1 LPWLP
6 LPVFETEAW
15 LKGLA
20 AALLVLL
27 TLSPFAIGR
36 SSWMRPLAIV
46 FSVFMILNALG
57 HMVGTLWLGQIVPG
71 TYSSPV
77 LLAAAILLLIA
88 TTRNWKRA

>member
-1 LPWLP
+1 
-6 LPVFETEAW
+6 
-15 LKGLA
+15 
-20 AALLVLL
+20 
-27 TLSPFAIGR
+27 
-36 SSWMRPLAIV
+36 MRPLAIV